1 MNGGNMA
8 LRDVLGALNE
18 AGSTER
24 AAERALAGE
33 GFEVSQTGL
42 RATDDVFDAPM
53 MIMNQIH
60 EA

>member
-1 MNGGNMA
+1 MA
-8 LRDVLGALNE
+8 LRDVLGALSE
-18 AGSTER
+18 PTS
-24 AAERALAGE
+24 AEKLADKLLAGE
-33 GFEVSQTGL
+33 GFEQPQAAL